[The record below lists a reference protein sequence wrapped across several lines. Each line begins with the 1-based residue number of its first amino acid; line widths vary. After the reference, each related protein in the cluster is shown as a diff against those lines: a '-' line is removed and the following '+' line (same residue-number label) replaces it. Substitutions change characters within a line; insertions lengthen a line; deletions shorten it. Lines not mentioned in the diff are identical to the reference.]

1 MERYA
6 VYAGDQM
13 YGGLHGMCEHC
24 VVDAKDSFEAK
35 DIAIIKANE
44 VIESYSNIYESID
57 ETVEDYAEEGM
68 TEDDLAELRQDIVND
83 DLDWS
88 IWKIDESKAEDIS
101 TDLLDQMYYNDP
113 EGFIEEYCIEI

>member
-24 VVDAKDSFEAK
+24 VADARDSSEAK

-44 VIESYSNIYESID
+44 VIESYSDIYENID
-57 ETVEDYAEEGM
+57 ATVEDYAEEGM

-88 IWKIDESKAEDIS
+88 IWKIDESKAGDIS